1 MLQHFNDRLLLNIF
15 IQTKI
20 TLAMKLLK
28 ITLLTSLIVT
38 VLSCKNEKKEADV
51 AGNEI
56 QNEINEEVNVIPISH
71 GTLVLESNNEVIYV
85 DPTGGSEAFK
95 GQKSPTLVL
104 ITDIHGDHLSVPT
117 LEALNL
123 SNVRIIAPKAVTDK
137 IATTISNDIITLNND
152 ETIDHNGISI
162 KAIPMY
168 NLREEALKF
177 HTKGRGNG
185 YVLDIND
192 ERIYIS
198 GDTEDIPE
206 MRNLK
211 NIDKAFVCM
220 NLPYTMPI
228 ESAASAVLDFKP
240 KTVYPYHYRG
250 SDGLSNINLF
260 KEIVNKGDKSIDVQ
274 LLGWYN

>member
-1 MLQHFNDRLLLNIF
+1 
-15 IQTKI
+15 
-20 TLAMKLLK
+20 MKVLK
-28 ITLLTSLIVT
+28 ITFIIALSIT
-38 VLSCKNEKKEADV
+38 VLGCKNEKKETELAVD
-51 AGNEI
+51 GTNEVF
-56 QNEINEEVNVIPISH
+56 EESVKVIPITH
-71 GTLVLESNNEVIYV
+71 GTLVLESKSEVIYV

-104 ITDIHGDHLSVPT
+104 ITDIHGDHLSTST

-123 SNVRIIAPKAVTDK
+123 IDVTIIAPKAVTDK
-137 IATTISNDIITLNND
+137 IPSTVSNNIITLNNN
-152 ETIDHNGISI
+152 ETTKHNAINI
-162 KAIPMY
+162 EAIPMY

-185 YVLDIND
+185 YVLAINN

-220 NLPYTMPI
+220 NLPYTMTVK
-228 ESAASAVLDFKP
+228 SAASAV
-240 KTVYPYHYRG
+240 
-250 SDGLSNINLF
+250 
-260 KEIVNKGDKSIDVQ
+260 
-274 LLGWYN
+274 

>member
-1 MLQHFNDRLLLNIF
+1 
-15 IQTKI
+15 
-20 TLAMKLLK
+20 MKVLK
-28 ITLLTSLIVT
+28 ITFIIALSIT
-38 VLSCKNEKKEADV
+38 VLGCKNEKKETELAVD
-51 AGNEI
+51 GTNEVF
-56 QNEINEEVNVIPISH
+56 EESVKVIPITH
-71 GTLVLESNNEVIYV
+71 GTLVLESKSEVIYV

-104 ITDIHGDHLSVPT
+104 ITDIHGDHLSTST

-123 SNVRIIAPKAVTDK
+123 TDVTIIAPKAVTDK
-137 IATTISNDIITLNND
+137 IPSTVSNNIITLNNN
-152 ETIDHNGISI
+152 ETTKHNAINI
-162 KAIPMY
+162 EAIPMY

-220 NLPYTMPI
+220 NLPYTMTV

-240 KTVYPYHYRG
+240 KTVFPYHYRG
-250 SDGLSNINLF
+250 TDGLSDVNLF
-260 KEIVNKGDKSIDVQ
+260 KTIVNDSIKSINVE
-274 LLGWYN
+274 LLKWYN

>member
-1 MLQHFNDRLLLNIF
+1 
-15 IQTKI
+15 
-20 TLAMKLLK
+20 MKVLK
-28 ITLLTSLIVT
+28 ITFIIALSIT
-38 VLSCKNEKKEADV
+38 VLGCKNEKKETELAVDDT
-51 AGNEI
+51 NEVF
-56 QNEINEEVNVIPISH
+56 EESVKVIPITH
-71 GTLVLESNNEVIYV
+71 GTLVLESKSEVIYV

-104 ITDIHGDHLSVPT
+104 ITDIHGDHLSTST

-123 SNVRIIAPKAVTDK
+123 TDVTIIAPKAVTDK
-137 IATTISNDIITLNND
+137 IPSTVSNNIITLNNN
-152 ETIDHNGISI
+152 ETTKHNAINI
-162 KAIPMY
+162 EAIPMY

-220 NLPYTMPI
+220 NLPYTMTV

-240 KTVYPYHYRG
+240 KTVFPYHYRG
-250 SDGLSNINLF
+250 TDGLSDVNLF
-260 KEIVNKGDKSIDVQ
+260 KTIVNDSIKSIKVE
-274 LLGWYN
+274 LLKWYN

>member
-1 MLQHFNDRLLLNIF
+1 
-15 IQTKI
+15 
-20 TLAMKLLK
+20 MKVLK
-28 ITLLTSLIVT
+28 ITFIIALSIT
-38 VLSCKNEKKEADV
+38 VLGCKNEKKETELAVD
-51 AGNEI
+51 GTNEVF
-56 QNEINEEVNVIPISH
+56 EESVKVIPITH
-71 GTLVLESNNEVIYV
+71 GTLVLESKSEVIYV

-104 ITDIHGDHLSVPT
+104 ITDIHGDHLSTST

-123 SNVRIIAPKAVTDK
+123 TDITIIAPKAVTDK
-137 IATTISNDIITLNND
+137 IPSTVSNNIITLNNN
-152 ETIDHNGISI
+152 ETTKHNAINI

-220 NLPYTMPI
+220 NLPYTMTV

-240 KTVYPYHYRG
+240 KTVFPYHYRG
-250 SDGLSNINLF
+250 TDGLSDVNLF
-260 KEIVNKGDKSIDVQ
+260 KTIVNDSIKSIKVE
-274 LLGWYN
+274 LLKWYN

>member
-1 MLQHFNDRLLLNIF
+1 
-15 IQTKI
+15 
-20 TLAMKLLK
+20 MKVLK
-28 ITLLTSLIVT
+28 ITFIIALSIT
-38 VLSCKNEKKEADV
+38 VLGCKNEKKETELAVD
-51 AGNEI
+51 GTNEVF
-56 QNEINEEVNVIPISH
+56 EESVKVIPITH
-71 GTLVLESNNEVIYV
+71 GTLVLESKSEVIYV

-104 ITDIHGDHLSVPT
+104 ITDIHGDHLSTST

-123 SNVRIIAPKAVTDK
+123 TDVTIIVPKAVTDK
-137 IATTISNDIITLNND
+137 IPSTVSNNIITLNNN
-152 ETIDHNGISI
+152 ETTKHNAINI
-162 KAIPMY
+162 EAIPMY

-220 NLPYTMPI
+220 NLPYTMTV

-240 KTVYPYHYRG
+240 KTVFPYHYRG
-250 SDGLSNINLF
+250 TDGLSDVNLF
-260 KEIVNKGDKSIDVQ
+260 KTIVNDSIKSIKVE
-274 LLGWYN
+274 LLKWYN